1 MKVDLNEKS
10 QFVSV
15 EKINAYDFKLS
26 TVQYGRP
33 AHVVFSDAAREELI
47 LALFKVGNNELA
59 ELQKEIAPDYPIETR
74 NTLHDYI
81 WAIRAAYQGC
91 TMAND
96 DLHNVI
102 KTLTEG
108 KTLEERFQIY
118 LFAEQNANLI
128 EENLK
133 LQRELDELRA
143 RFC

>member
-1 MKVDLNEKS
+1 MKIDLNEKS
-10 QFVSV
+10 SFLKL
-15 EKINAYDFKLS
+15 EKLNWNE
-26 TVQYGRP
+26 
-33 AHVVFSDAAREELI
+33 FSLFASCDGKPMEYFFNESAREELI

-59 ELQKEIAPDYPIETR
+59 ELQKEIAPDYPIEAR

-81 WAIRAAYQGC
+81 WAIRGAYQGC
-91 TMAND
+91 MMAND
-96 DLHNVI
+96 DLHKII

-108 KTLEERFQIY
+108 KTPEERFQIY

-128 EENLK
+128 EENIK

>member
-1 MKVDLNEKS
+1 
-10 QFVSV
+10 
-15 EKINAYDFKLS
+15 
-26 TVQYGRP
+26 
-33 AHVVFSDAAREELI
+33 
-47 LALFKVGNNELA
+47 
-59 ELQKEIAPDYPIETR
+59 
-74 NTLHDYI
+74 
-81 WAIRAAYQGC
+81 
-91 TMAND
+91 MAND